1 MFRDLQNAEQN
12 ILNES
17 TFLEKRIEIKKGDR
31 ATQQHLD
38 FGIENVNNGLAP
50 EVKLFVNI

>member
-1 MFRDLQNAEQN
+1 MFRDLQNIEQN
-12 ILNES
+12 ILNKS

-31 ATQQHLD
+31 AKKQHLD
-38 FGIENVNNGLAP
+38 VGRENVNNGLAP

>member
-17 TFLEKRIEIKKGDR
+17 TFLEKRIEIKKVIG
-31 ATQQHLD
+31 QHNSTW
-38 FGIENVNNGLAP
+38 ISE
-50 EVKLFVNI
+50 